1 MFPSNDSFPVIKVD
15 NQCTIVDCNTRA
27 CEFFGLE
34 TQEIQG
40 KPLSDY
46 LNTGCGTKGSFS
58 GESEYIISRFHHY
71 TGSVSDVVIMW
82 NRDSGQEEHFHY
94 LTIFDV
100 SPSGSAA
107 DNTRSES
114 IKNLAGRMAH
124 DFNNI
129 LAGILGSLSILREG
143 DFTGNEYDEL
153 IDNAEEGVIRARRI
167 TDKMLLFSR
176 GGANPVP
183 DMHTQPSNPI
193 QQDDSGRRPDG
204 ERLLLLDD
212 NPFVASTA
220 IGMLVTLGYI
230 VDVVSE
236 GRDILAKY
244 TKAME
249 EGDPYRV
256 VIMDLTVEGGSGGL
270 ETINDL
276 LKFDP
281 EAVVL
286 LSSGFSGSDAMLNY
300 KSLGFKA
307 SLAKPYTVREL
318 YEALNTALRR

>member
-1 MFPSNDSFPVIKVD
+1 MFLSNDSLPIIKVD
-15 NQCTIVDCNTRA
+15 NLCTILDCNTKA

-34 TQEIQG
+34 TQEIRG

-46 LNTGCGTKGSFS
+46 LNTGCETKGSFS
-58 GESEYIISRFHHY
+58 GESEYIITRFHHY
-71 TGSVSDVVIMW
+71 TGSVSDVIVVRS
-82 NRDSGQEEHFHY
+82 RDPRHGEQFHF

-100 SPSGSAA
+100 SSSGSAA

-153 IDNAEEGVIRARRI
+153 INNAEDGVIRARRI
-167 TDKMLLFSR
+167 TDNMLLFSR
-176 GGANPVP
+176 GGVDPVP
-183 DMHTQPSNPI
+183 DTPAEPSYPAK
-193 QQDDSGRRPDG
+193 QDDSDEKSDG

-212 NPFVASTA
+212 NPFVAGTT

-236 GRDILAKY
+236 GRDVLAKY
-244 TKAME
+244 TEAVE
-249 EGDPYRV
+249 EGDPYKV
-256 VIMDLTVEGGSGGL
+256 VIMDLTIEGGSGGL

-276 LKFDP
+276 LKIDP
-281 EAVVL
+281 EAVVI
-286 LSSGFSGSDAMLNY
+286 LSSGFSGSNTMLSY
-300 KSLGFKA
+300 RSLGFKA

-318 YEALNTALRR
+318 FEALNTALGH